1 MRLLVTDDHGW
12 RRNRPLR
19 GDPLSEVRARRALE
33 AQGFREPG
41 PKLIELVADAIAR
54 GEEHL
59 PAGQRTIR
67 FHFAEILAD
76 TPELADRAEGPL
88 TNARAEGSDIIE
100 DVISHA
106 LGRMCSTLDTAHS
119 STAQPDPQS
128 RGRGLGSR

>member
-1 MRLLVTDDHGW
+1 
-12 RRNRPLR
+12 
-19 GDPLSEVRARRALE
+19 LSEVRARRALA

-67 FHFAEILAD
+67 FHFTELLGD

-88 TNARAEGSDIIE
+88 TTARAEGSDIIE

-106 LGRMCSTLDTAHS
+106 VGQMCSTLDTARS
-119 STAQPDPQS
+119 STGQRDPQS
-128 RGRGLGSR
+128 RGRGLDF